1 MVVYETSR
9 ITICQ
14 PMNNAG
20 LAKVFLVKRV
30 YLLACYLD
38 YFYAAGTIG
47 VAAKGYFM
55 VGDW

>member
-1 MVVYETSR
+1 
-9 ITICQ
+9 
-14 PMNNAG
+14 MNKPG
-20 LAKVFLVKRV
+20 LAKISLVERV

-47 VAAKGYFM
+47 VAAKRYFM